1 MLSENDPKLSL
12 QNLIIIKNK
21 LSQAEIN
28 NIKQVDL
35 RDINKTLK
43 NYNK

>member
-12 QNLIIIKNK
+12 QNFIIIKNK

-35 RDINKTLK
+35 RDTNKTLIT
-43 NYNK
+43 YNK